1 MHAHPDGSPAR
12 HRPVVSYDTRPGRL
26 TAGQRRAWQRW
37 WPSYG
42 RDAAGLARLDFDEWF
57 GRSAPVVLEIGSGMG
72 EATAAMAA
80 AEPELSHLAIEVY
93 QPGLA
98 QLLMRIREAGMDN
111 VRLLRG
117 DAVSVLREWI
127 EPDTLAGIRIFFP
140 DPWPKTRHHKRR
152 LVQPD
157 FVRLAASR
165 LAPGATLHLATDWA
179 DYAEQM
185 RTVCAGEPSLRATGP
200 DRTGVIPRPPWRPM
214 TKFELRA
221 REEGRPVWD
230 LRYERAMADAH
241 ADQAAADQTVADR
254 VEA

>member
-1 MHAHPDGSPAR
+1 MGR
-12 HRPVVSYDTRPGRL
+12 MRGVVSYDPRAGRM
-26 TAGQRRAWQRW
+26 TQGQRRAWQRW
-37 WPSYG
+37 WPGYG
-42 RDAAGLARLDFDEWF
+42 REAAEQVRLDLAAWF
-57 GRSAPVVLEIGSGMG
+57 GRSAPVVVEIGSGMG
-72 EATAAMAA
+72 EATVAMAA
-80 AEPELSHLAIEVY
+80 AEPGLSHLVIEVY

-98 QLLMRIREAGMDN
+98 QLLMRLREAGVDN

-117 DAVSVLREWI
+117 DAVPVLRELI
-127 EPDTLAGIRIFFP
+127 EPDSLTGLRIFFP

-165 LAPGATLHLATDWA
+165 LAPGATLHLATDWT

-185 RTVCAGEPSLRATGP
+185 RAVCAAEPALRAAGAEGS
-200 DRTGVIPRPPWRPM
+200 DVIPRPSWRPL

-221 REEGRPVWD
+221 QREDRPVWD
-230 LRYERAMADAH
+230 LLYERTPADTPAGH
-241 ADQAAADQTVADR
+241 GVADR